1 MGGLRTGG
9 RQFFPDSN
17 ARLWRWGFP
26 VLDVDGLASLQY
38 FPSQEH
44 SKRKAW
50 QEVADGEQQL
60 TMTPHVSA
68 LVCRKCYCTLARVV
82 NEKVDCKS
90 DAEGGLP

>member
-1 MGGLRTGG
+1 MAFQVVDVQAHNLQARMGGLRTGG
-9 RQFFPDSN
+9 GQFFLDSN

-50 QEVADGEQQL
+50 QEVVDGVQQL
-60 TMTPHVSA
+60 SMTPM
-68 LVCRKCYCTLARVV
+68 Y
-82 NEKVDCKS
+82 
-90 DAEGGLP
+90 PP